1 MHFRSLRGTHYSLSG
16 CRFAALHRGWFI
28 LSGVSLRVHMVG
40 LLQAPK
46 KRIRDFDVLRGTF
59 CVLSHVR
66 FIRLSISMASR
77 IIREKQH
84 VGKVIVKK
92 NFDNTLFNL
101 LALL

>member
-1 MHFRSLRGTHYSLSG
+1 MHFRSLRDTHYSLSG
-16 CRFAALHRGWFI
+16 RCFAALNRGWFV

-46 KRIRDFDVLRGTF
+46 EGICDFDVLRCTF

-66 FIRLSISMASR
+66 FVRLSISMASR

-84 VGKVIVKK
+84 VGKVISFKK
-92 NFDNTLFNL
+92 TR
-101 LALL
+101 